1 MITILYIILA
11 YLIITFGLVGIGLF
25 FKKDLGY
32 KTFKD
37 GTVIQNY
44 ELPDWLKWLQNPEDN
59 LTGDKRGWYWNIY
72 MAGRPAWWK
81 MLIWSAWRNPWNWLK
96 RIGTGCDV
104 RTHTITKLCGANYV
118 RDDFDNTGFQ
128 ILLAKPEKGITKPAV
143 YWVRRWG
150 QSNRAIVVQ
159 LGWKIKL
166 EHNGVIY
173 SEEDKYDY
181 YKGWTIEIQT
191 AKDIS

>member
-81 MLIWSAWRNPWNWLK
+81 MLIWLEPTSDTD
-96 RIGTGCDV
+96 GTV
-104 RTHTITKLCGANYV
+104 VGA
-118 RDDFDNTGFQ
+118 
-128 ILLAKPEKGITKPAV
+128 
-143 YWVRRWG
+143 
-150 QSNRAIVVQ
+150 
-159 LGWKIKL
+159 
-166 EHNGVIY
+166 
-173 SEEDKYDY
+173 
-181 YKGWTIEIQT
+181 QT
-191 AKDIS
+191 